1 MSDGLILDHYPF
13 KQATPRGWSVTVI
26 EEIASEV
33 GSGFPCGAHNSE
45 GRGVPHVRPMNIDRE
60 GRFDLSAVKYVD
72 GEVAR
77 MLRKGDV
84 LFNNTNSPELIGK
97 TTDIAVDTRLAYS
110 NHMTRITLERGMNAR
125 FVAKQLH
132 YLWMSGYF
140 RHRCKNH
147 VNQASIASEPL
158 SKTVPLLVAPEYE
171 QSRIADALDELLSD
185 LDAGVKALE
194 SVRAKLRQHR
204 AAVLKAAVEGTLTAE
219 WRKAHPDIEPA
230 SELLKR
236 ILVERRRRWEE
247 AQIKK
252 HKDSRKEPPRNWKA
266 KYAEPVTPDTS
277 KLPLLPKGW
286 YWASVDQVC
295 DVQSG
300 LQKSPNRKPVQK
312 HYPYLRVA
320 NVRRGYLDLETVE
333 RFELADDELS
343 RLRLRAGDLLI
354 VEGNGSRTEI
364 GRSAM
369 WKGEIQD
376 CIHQNHIIR
385 ARPLPGVAPKYAD
398 NFLNSPTGQTA
409 IQLVASSTSG
419 LYTLSVSKIE
429 RVALALPPPSE
440 QDAIV
445 ELVEEQLSV
454 IDHLESDLEAKLK
467 SAQALRQT
475 ILKAAFEGKL
485 VSQHPNDE
493 PATELLKRIAVER
506 AERERL
512 AKQAKK
518 LAKPTRVRG
527 PKRRQDVNAIGTS

>member
-1 MSDGLILDHYPF
+1 MSNGLIRDHYPF
-13 KQATPRGWSVTVI
+13 KSATPRGWSVTAI
-26 EEIASEV
+26 EEIATEI
-33 GSGFPCGAHNSE
+33 GSGFPSGAHNSE

-60 GRFDLSAVKYVD
+60 GRFDLSVVKYVD
-72 GEVAR
+72 GEVLR
-77 MLRKGDV
+77 MLRKDDV
-84 LFNNTNSPELIGK
+84 VFNNTNSPELIGK
-97 TTDIAVDTRLAYS
+97 TTDIAVDIPLAYS
-110 NHMTRITLERGMNAR
+110 NHMTRISLERGMNPR
-125 FVAKQLH
+125 FVARQLH

-158 SKTVPLLVAPEYE
+158 SKTVPLLVAPEHE
-171 QSRIADALDELLSD
+171 QLRIADALDELLSD
-185 LDAGVKALE
+185 LDAGVKSLAGI
-194 SVRAKLRQHR
+194 RGKLSQYR

-219 WRKAHPDIEPA
+219 WREAHPDVEPA

-236 ILVERRRRWEE
+236 ILAERRRRWEE
-247 AQIKK
+247 AQLKQY
-252 HKDSRKEPPRNWKA
+252 KDAGKEPPKNWKA
-266 KYAEPVTPDTS
+266 RYTEPVAPDTS
-277 KLPLLPKGW
+277 KLPLLPTGW
-286 YWASVDQVC
+286 HWVSVDQVC
-295 DVQSG
+295 EVQGG
-300 LQKSPNRKPVQK
+300 LQKTPNRKPVQK

-320 NVRRGYLDLETVE
+320 NVRRGYLDLEMVE

-343 RLRLRAGDLLI
+343 RLRLHVGDLLI

-369 WKGEIQD
+369 WKGEIGD

-385 ARPLPGVAPKYAD
+385 ARPLPGIAPKYAD

-429 RVALALPPPSE
+429 RVALALPPASE

-445 ELVEEQLSV
+445 ELVDEQLSV

-467 SAQALRQT
+467 SAQALRQS
-475 ILKAAFEGKL
+475 ILKAAFEGNL
-485 VSQHPNDE
+485 VPQDPRDE
-493 PATELLKRIAVER
+493 PASELLKRIAAER

-512 AKQAKK
+512 AKHAKK
-518 LAKPTRVRG
+518 PVKPAKVRG
-527 PKRRQDVNAIGTS
+527 SKRRQNVNAIGTA